1 MQITLEGHPEL
12 VQVQSGDTLLAC
24 GTQVRD
30 DTVIRRPFSR

>member
-1 MQITLEGHPEL
+1 MQITLEGHP